1 MKQEK
6 NKFFIRAINN
16 AKEIFSN
23 KEKVIETLDSAF
35 QKSMNLESDKGEI
48 SKLTDKVKL
57 FIRMIRSYVQG
68 EYRDVPLKTIIL
80 IFASLIYFI
89 NPFDPTVHN
98 YLYNVLPGMYDE
110 VVFVTE
116 RSIQLS
122 TRKQL
127 VEIFDRLGV
136 QRLQFVSLVEEMEGE
151 ADADAGTE
159 DR

>member
-1 MKQEK
+1 MSQEK

-35 QKSMNLESDKGEI
+35 QKSINLENDKGEI

-68 EYRDVPLKTIIL
+68 EYREVPLKTILL

-89 NPFDPTVHN
+89 NPFDLIGDFIPGLGYVDDAA
-98 YLYNVLPGMYDE
+98 LILWVLK
-110 VVFVTE
+110 
-116 RSIQLS
+116 S
-122 TRKQL
+122 
-127 VEIFDRLGV
+127 
-136 QRLQFVSLVEEMEGE
+136 VEEDILRFEE
-151 ADADAGTE
+151 NFLSLKKT
-159 DR
+159 